1 MLWAWKFI
9 LQEVSNTTS
18 CVDIIETVIAQN
30 TIYCTIFCGV
40 IVSIFSSQYY
50 ASNMP

>member
-1 MLWAWKFI
+1 MLWTWKFI
-9 LQEVSNTTS
+9 LQEVSNTTP
-18 CVDIIETVIAQN
+18 CVDIIEIVIAQN
-30 TIYCTIFCGV
+30 TIYLYYICGV